1 MRTPVKF
8 RLIYV
13 VLAIL
18 SYWLGSQLMP
28 ESVKQITSD
37 WTFILAD
44 GSWQTVLGIS
54 AWYFLVLPILYWF
67 WVIQIGKQAKWK
79 IIVSLSLSSL
89 VARYTYPANIAE
101 YFEFITWLRYPII
114 AVLLI
119 IEVYLLVTI
128 IKALWQAR
136 SLTGDPRI
144 HMLAKYDTDEA
155 RDVTSKASGKMDLA
169 VTLAHEPASWYYAIP
184 RFTRRHT
191 AALANIKLR
200 SASRWNIAL
209 TVIGT
214 SLATVV
220 SYLWISEWSELVAA
234 FVATFIFYLLVMFVA
249 NYRVS
254 RYYSL
259 YEYDDKVIVNN
270 SWWGLCVIR
279 KADIQAVETGNWQ
292 KSDDKEQV
300 YVGTQP
306 ANVKL
311 TFSTPQLYL
320 SAMAMVKDEVCSL
333 YLNVDTPDELAA
345 ALSQFKQTKQ
355 VA

>member
-1 MRTPVKF
+1 M
-8 RLIYV
+8 IYV
-13 VLAIL
+13 VVAIV

-28 ESVKQITSD
+28 DHVMAFTGD
-37 WTFILAD
+37 WSLILAD
-44 GSWQTVLGIS
+44 GAWQKVLGIS
-54 AWYFLVLPILYWF
+54 AWYFALLPILYWF

-89 VARYTYPANIAE
+89 IARYTYPANLAE

-114 AVLLI
+114 AVLLV
-119 IEVYLLVTI
+119 IELYLLVTI

-144 HMLAKYDTDEA
+144 HMLSKYDTDEA
-155 RDVTSKASGKMDLA
+155 RNSTSKASTQMDLA

-184 RFTRRHT
+184 RFSRRHT

-200 SASRWNIAL
+200 SASRWYFAL

-220 SYLWISEWSELVAA
+220 SYLWLYEWSELVAA

-259 YEYDDKVIVNN
+259 YEFDDKVIVNN
-270 SWWGLCVIR
+270 SWWGFCVIS
-279 KADIQAVETGNWQ
+279 KADIQSVETGNWH
-292 KSDDKEQV
+292 KADDKEQV
-300 YVGTQP
+300 YIGAQP

-311 TFSTPQLYL
+311 SFSTPQLYL
-320 SAMAMVKDEVCSL
+320 SGMAMIKDEVSTL
-333 YLNVDTPDELAA
+333 YLNVDTPEELAI
-345 ALSQFKQTKQ
+345 ALRQFEQTR
-355 VA
+355 